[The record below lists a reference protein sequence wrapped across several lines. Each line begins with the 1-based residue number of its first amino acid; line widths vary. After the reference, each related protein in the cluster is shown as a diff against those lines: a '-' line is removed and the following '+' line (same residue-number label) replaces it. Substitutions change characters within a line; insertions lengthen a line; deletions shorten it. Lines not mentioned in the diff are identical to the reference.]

1 MPRIALV
8 GPAGTG
14 KTTLLASLAALRP
27 DIAVVPEA
35 ARELGGLGLAL
46 SERSGGLELAGIALR
61 QKVREDRVGSGN
73 FVTDRS
79 AVDIA
84 AFAQELSRRPTA
96 SPLDRALADTVE
108 EFAARWL
115 ASEPYTHVVHCCL
128 RFVARPIERDFQ
140 CRLDA
145 SYTRVLAG
153 VSTMVVRLE
162 AQEDYERLLAEEV
175 WF

>member
-46 SERSGGLELAGIALR
+46 SERSGGRELAAIALR
-61 QKVREDRVGSGN
+61 QKVCEDRIASGS
-73 FVTDRS
+73 FVTDRG
-79 AVDIA
+79 AIDIA

-96 SPLDRALADTVE
+96 SALDRVLADTVE
-108 EFAARWL
+108 EFAVRWL
-115 ASEPYTHVVHCCL
+115 ASEPYTHVLHCCF

-140 CRLDA
+140 HRLDA
-145 SYTRVLAG
+145 CYTRVLAEL
-153 VSTMVVRLE
+153 STKVVRLE
-162 AQEDYERLLAEEV
+162 AQEDYARLLAEEV
-175 WF
+175 WL